1 MSDWSTKINVRTVS
15 SNPIIKLLNVLI
27 SIIEFLSGTRRS
39 GVMSEENDCLVIDTK
54 TKILWFFLKSEDVMK
69 IAKSRISG
77 IKVSTVKTWFFFR
90 STVVEVYASG
100 VTDQV
105 AYEVTIG
112 YKEIKD
118 KAESWLK

>member
-27 SIIEFLSGTRRS
+27 SILEFLSGTRRS
-39 GVMSEENDCLVIDTK
+39 GVLSEENDCLVIDTK
-54 TKILWFFLKSEDVMK
+54 TKTLWFFLKSEDVMK

-105 AYEVTIG
+105 AYEVTVG

>member
-15 SNPIIKLLNVLI
+15 SNPIIKIINILM
-27 SIIEFLSGTRRS
+27 SILEFLTGTRRS

-54 TKILWFFLKSEDVMK
+54 TKTLWFFLKSEDVLK
-69 IAKSRISG
+69 IAKNRISG
-77 IKVSTVKTWFFFR
+77 IKVSTVKAWFFFR

-105 AYEVTIG
+105 AYEVKVG
-112 YKEIKD
+112 YNEIKD

>member
-15 SNPIIKLLNVLI
+15 SNPIIKIINILM
-27 SIIEFLSGTRRS
+27 SILEFLTGTRRS

-54 TKILWFFLKSEDVMK
+54 TKTLWFFLKSEDVLK
-69 IAKSRISG
+69 IAKNRISG

-105 AYEVTIG
+105 AYEVKVG
-112 YKEIKD
+112 YNEIKD